1 MLLERVEIVGFR
13 GINRLSLM
21 LEQNN
26 VLIGENAWGKSSLL
40 DALTLLLSPEFDLYH
55 FVRDDFW
62 FPPGD
67 IQGRE
72 HHLHIIL
79 TFRETEPGRHRVRR
93 FRPLQRCW
101 VPCDDGYHRVFY
113 RLEGELAED
122 DSVMTLRSFI
132 DGEGEALVL
141 EEIDEL
147 ARHLVRLMPVLRLRD
162 ARFMRRIHN
171 GTVPHSPQ
179 IEITARQLD
188 FLSRELVSHPQNLSD
203 GQIRQGLS
211 AMVQLLEHYFAEQ
224 SSAQTRHRLMRR
236 RSHDEQRSWRYL
248 DIINR
253 MIDKPGGRSHRV
265 ILLGLFA
272 TLLQA
277 KGTVRLDRD
286 ARPLLLIEDPET
298 RLHPIMLSV
307 AWHLLNLLPLQRVT
321 TTNSGELLSLTP
333 VEQVCRLVRESTRV
347 SAWRLGPGGMNAEE
361 SRRIAFHI
369 RFNRASSLF
378 ARCWLLVEGE
388 TETWVINELARQCGH
403 HFDAEGVK
411 VIEFAQSGLK
421 PLIKFA
427 RRMGIQWHV
436 LVDGD
441 GEDSALL
448 KRALAGMIDLMPASM
463 ALLAPNVNSYRR
475 FQPGMYVPTQ
485 ASWGHNNRTVALRIP
500 CGERQNH
507 RVEYRVA
514 GADANPYLVMAAIFA
529 GILHGLDNPQ
539 LPLQEEVEG
548 NGLEQEGLPF
558 PIRQSDA
565 LWEFMQND
573 HLRERLGERFCHV
586 FHACKH
592 DELLQFER
600 LITETEIE
608 WMLKNA

>member
-171 GTVPHSPQ
+171 GTVPHPPQ

-441 GEDSALL
+441 EAGKKYAATVRGLLNNDRELERDHLTSLPALDMEHFMYRQGFDDVYHRVAQIPDNVPMNMRRVITKAIHRSSKPDLAIEVAMEAGRRGVDAVPTLL
-448 KRALAGMIDLMPASM
+448 KKMFSRVLWLARGRAD
-463 ALLAPNVNSYRR
+463 
-475 FQPGMYVPTQ
+475 
-485 ASWGHNNRTVALRIP
+485 
-500 CGERQNH
+500 
-507 RVEYRVA
+507 
-514 GADANPYLVMAAIFA
+514 
-529 GILHGLDNPQ
+529 
-539 LPLQEEVEG
+539 
-548 NGLEQEGLPF
+548 
-558 PIRQSDA
+558 
-565 LWEFMQND
+565 
-573 HLRERLGERFCHV
+573 
-586 FHACKH
+586 
-592 DELLQFER
+592 
-600 LITETEIE
+600 
-608 WMLKNA
+608 

>member
-55 FVRDDFW
+55 FIRDDFW

-79 TFRETEPGRHRVRR
+79 TLRETEPGRHRVRR

-411 VIEFAQSGLK
+411 VSEFAQSGLK

-441 GEDSALL
+441 EAGKKYAATVRGLLNNDRELERDHLTSLPALDMEHFMYRQGFDDVYHRVAQIPDNVPMNMRRVITKAIHRSSKPDLAIEVAMEAGRRGVDAVPTLL
-448 KRALAGMIDLMPASM
+448 KKMFSRVLWLARGRAD
-463 ALLAPNVNSYRR
+463 
-475 FQPGMYVPTQ
+475 
-485 ASWGHNNRTVALRIP
+485 
-500 CGERQNH
+500 
-507 RVEYRVA
+507 
-514 GADANPYLVMAAIFA
+514 
-529 GILHGLDNPQ
+529 
-539 LPLQEEVEG
+539 
-548 NGLEQEGLPF
+548 
-558 PIRQSDA
+558 
-565 LWEFMQND
+565 
-573 HLRERLGERFCHV
+573 
-586 FHACKH
+586 
-592 DELLQFER
+592 
-600 LITETEIE
+600 
-608 WMLKNA
+608 

>member
-211 AMVQLLEHYFAEQ
+211 AMVQLLEQYFAEQ

-441 GEDSALL
+441 EAGKKYAATVRGLLNNDRELERDHLTSLPALDMEHFMYRQGFDDVYHRVAQIPDNVPMNMRRVITKAIHRSSKPDLAIEVAMEAGRRGVDAVPTLL
-448 KRALAGMIDLMPASM
+448 KKMFSRVLWLARGRAD
-463 ALLAPNVNSYRR
+463 
-475 FQPGMYVPTQ
+475 
-485 ASWGHNNRTVALRIP
+485 
-500 CGERQNH
+500 
-507 RVEYRVA
+507 
-514 GADANPYLVMAAIFA
+514 
-529 GILHGLDNPQ
+529 
-539 LPLQEEVEG
+539 
-548 NGLEQEGLPF
+548 
-558 PIRQSDA
+558 
-565 LWEFMQND
+565 
-573 HLRERLGERFCHV
+573 
-586 FHACKH
+586 
-592 DELLQFER
+592 
-600 LITETEIE
+600 
-608 WMLKNA
+608 

>member
-141 EEIDEL
+141 KEIDEL

-441 GEDSALL
+441 EAGKKYAATVRGLLNNDRELERDHLTSLPALDMEHFMYRQGFDDVYHRVAQIPDNVPMNMRRVITKAIHRSSKPDLAIEVAMEAGRRGVDAVPTLL
-448 KRALAGMIDLMPASM
+448 KKMFSRVLWLARGRAD
-463 ALLAPNVNSYRR
+463 
-475 FQPGMYVPTQ
+475 
-485 ASWGHNNRTVALRIP
+485 
-500 CGERQNH
+500 
-507 RVEYRVA
+507 
-514 GADANPYLVMAAIFA
+514 
-529 GILHGLDNPQ
+529 
-539 LPLQEEVEG
+539 
-548 NGLEQEGLPF
+548 
-558 PIRQSDA
+558 
-565 LWEFMQND
+565 
-573 HLRERLGERFCHV
+573 
-586 FHACKH
+586 
-592 DELLQFER
+592 
-600 LITETEIE
+600 
-608 WMLKNA
+608 

>member
-1 MLLERVEIVGFR
+1 MHLERVEIVGFR

-55 FVRDDFW
+55 FVREDFW

-67 IQGRE
+67 VQGRE
-72 HHLHIIL
+72 RHLHIIL
-79 TFRETEPGRHRVRR
+79 TFRENEPGRHRVRR
-93 FRPLQRCW
+93 YRPLSNCW
-101 VPCDDGYHRVFY
+101 VPCDDGYQRVFY
-113 RLEGELAED
+113 RLEGELADD

-132 DGEGEALVL
+132 NGEGEALEV
-141 EEIDEL
+141 ENIDEL

-188 FLSRELVSHPQNLSD
+188 FLSRELVHHPQNLTD

-224 SSAQTRHRLMRR
+224 SSAQSRHRLMRR
-236 RSHDEQRSWRYL
+236 HSHDEQRSWRYL

-265 ILLGLFA
+265 ILLGLFS

-333 VEQVCRLVRESTRV
+333 VEHVCRLVRESSRV
-347 SAWRLGPGGMNAEE
+347 SAWRLGPGGMNAED

-427 RRMGIQWHV
+427 RRMGIEWHV

-441 GEDSALL
+441 EAGKKYAATVRSLLNDDKMLERDHLTALPAMDMEHFMYRQGFDDVYHRVAQLPMNIPMNMRRVITKAIHRSSKPDLAIEVAMEAGRRGVDAIPTLL
-448 KRALAGMIDLMPASM
+448 KKMFSRVLWLARGRAD
-463 ALLAPNVNSYRR
+463 
-475 FQPGMYVPTQ
+475 
-485 ASWGHNNRTVALRIP
+485 
-500 CGERQNH
+500 
-507 RVEYRVA
+507 
-514 GADANPYLVMAAIFA
+514 
-529 GILHGLDNPQ
+529 
-539 LPLQEEVEG
+539 
-548 NGLEQEGLPF
+548 
-558 PIRQSDA
+558 
-565 LWEFMQND
+565 
-573 HLRERLGERFCHV
+573 
-586 FHACKH
+586 
-592 DELLQFER
+592 
-600 LITETEIE
+600 
-608 WMLKNA
+608 

>member
-441 GEDSALL
+441 EAGKKYAATVRGLLNNDRELERDHLTSLPALDMEHFMYRQGFDDVYHRVAQIPDNVPMNMRRVITKAIHRSSKPDLAIEVAMEAGRRGVDAVLTLL
-448 KRALAGMIDLMPASM
+448 KKMFSRVLWLARGRAD
-463 ALLAPNVNSYRR
+463 
-475 FQPGMYVPTQ
+475 
-485 ASWGHNNRTVALRIP
+485 
-500 CGERQNH
+500 
-507 RVEYRVA
+507 
-514 GADANPYLVMAAIFA
+514 
-529 GILHGLDNPQ
+529 
-539 LPLQEEVEG
+539 
-548 NGLEQEGLPF
+548 
-558 PIRQSDA
+558 
-565 LWEFMQND
+565 
-573 HLRERLGERFCHV
+573 
-586 FHACKH
+586 
-592 DELLQFER
+592 
-600 LITETEIE
+600 
-608 WMLKNA
+608 

>member
-1 MLLERVEIVGFR
+1 MHLERVEIVGFR

-55 FVRDDFW
+55 FVREDFW

-67 IQGRE
+67 VQGRE
-72 HHLHIIL
+72 RHLHIIL
-79 TFRETEPGRHRVRR
+79 TFRENEPGRHRVRR
-93 FRPLQRCW
+93 YRPLSNCW
-101 VPCDDGYHRVFY
+101 VPCDDGYQRVFY
-113 RLEGELAED
+113 RLEGELADD

-132 DGEGEALVL
+132 NGEGEALEL
-141 EEIDEL
+141 EDIDEL

-188 FLSRELVSHPQNLSD
+188 FLSRELVHHAQNLTD

-224 SSAQTRHRLMRR
+224 SSAQSRHRLMRR
-236 RSHDEQRSWRYL
+236 HSHDEQRSWRYL

-265 ILLGLFA
+265 ILLGLFS

-333 VEQVCRLVRESTRV
+333 VEHVCRLVRESSRV
-347 SAWRLGPGGMNAEE
+347 SAWRLGPGGMNAED

-427 RRMGIQWHV
+427 RRMGIEWHV

-441 GEDSALL
+441 EAGKKYAATVRSLLNDDKMLERDHLTALPAMDMEHFMYRQGFDDVYHRVAQLPMNIPMNMRRVITKAIHRSSKPDLAIEVAMEAGRRGVDAIPTLL
-448 KRALAGMIDLMPASM
+448 KKMFSRVLWLARGRAD
-463 ALLAPNVNSYRR
+463 
-475 FQPGMYVPTQ
+475 
-485 ASWGHNNRTVALRIP
+485 
-500 CGERQNH
+500 
-507 RVEYRVA
+507 
-514 GADANPYLVMAAIFA
+514 
-529 GILHGLDNPQ
+529 
-539 LPLQEEVEG
+539 
-548 NGLEQEGLPF
+548 
-558 PIRQSDA
+558 
-565 LWEFMQND
+565 
-573 HLRERLGERFCHV
+573 
-586 FHACKH
+586 
-592 DELLQFER
+592 
-600 LITETEIE
+600 
-608 WMLKNA
+608 

>member
-55 FVRDDFW
+55 FIRDDFW

-79 TFRETEPGRHRVRR
+79 TLRETEPGRHRVRR

-253 MIDKPGGRSHRV
+253 MIDKPGGRSHQV

-441 GEDSALL
+441 EAGKKYAATVRGLLNNDRELERDHLTSLPALDMEHFMYRQGFDDVYHRVAQIPDNVPMNMRRVITKAIHRSSKPDLAIEVAMEAGRRGVDAVPTLL
-448 KRALAGMIDLMPASM
+448 KKMFSRVLWLARGRAD
-463 ALLAPNVNSYRR
+463 
-475 FQPGMYVPTQ
+475 
-485 ASWGHNNRTVALRIP
+485 
-500 CGERQNH
+500 
-507 RVEYRVA
+507 
-514 GADANPYLVMAAIFA
+514 
-529 GILHGLDNPQ
+529 
-539 LPLQEEVEG
+539 
-548 NGLEQEGLPF
+548 
-558 PIRQSDA
+558 
-565 LWEFMQND
+565 
-573 HLRERLGERFCHV
+573 
-586 FHACKH
+586 
-592 DELLQFER
+592 
-600 LITETEIE
+600 
-608 WMLKNA
+608 

>member
-62 FPPGD
+62 FPAGD

-113 RLEGELAED
+113 RLEGELADD

-132 DGEGEALVL
+132 DGEGEALAL
-141 EEIDEL
+141 EDIDEL

-203 GQIRQGLS
+203 GQIREGLS

-333 VEQVCRLVRESTRV
+333 VEQVCRLVRESARV

-441 GEDSALL
+441 EAGKKYAATVRGLLNNDRELERDHLTTLPALDMEHFMYRQGFDDVYHRVAQIPDNVPMNMRRVITKAIHRSSKPDLAIEVAMEAGRRGVDAVPPLL
-448 KRALAGMIDLMPASM
+448 KKMFSRVLWLARGRAD
-463 ALLAPNVNSYRR
+463 
-475 FQPGMYVPTQ
+475 
-485 ASWGHNNRTVALRIP
+485 
-500 CGERQNH
+500 
-507 RVEYRVA
+507 
-514 GADANPYLVMAAIFA
+514 
-529 GILHGLDNPQ
+529 
-539 LPLQEEVEG
+539 
-548 NGLEQEGLPF
+548 
-558 PIRQSDA
+558 
-565 LWEFMQND
+565 
-573 HLRERLGERFCHV
+573 
-586 FHACKH
+586 
-592 DELLQFER
+592 
-600 LITETEIE
+600 
-608 WMLKNA
+608 

>member
-441 GEDSALL
+441 EAGKKYAATVRGLLNNDRELERDHLTSLPALDMEHFMYRQGFDDVYHRVAQIPDNVPMNMRRVITKAIHRSSKPDLAIEVAMEAGRRGVDAVPRLL
-448 KRALAGMIDLMPASM
+448 KKMFSRVLWLARGRAD
-463 ALLAPNVNSYRR
+463 
-475 FQPGMYVPTQ
+475 
-485 ASWGHNNRTVALRIP
+485 
-500 CGERQNH
+500 
-507 RVEYRVA
+507 
-514 GADANPYLVMAAIFA
+514 
-529 GILHGLDNPQ
+529 
-539 LPLQEEVEG
+539 
-548 NGLEQEGLPF
+548 
-558 PIRQSDA
+558 
-565 LWEFMQND
+565 
-573 HLRERLGERFCHV
+573 
-586 FHACKH
+586 
-592 DELLQFER
+592 
-600 LITETEIE
+600 
-608 WMLKNA
+608 

>member
-211 AMVQLLEHYFAEQ
+211 VMVQLLEHYFAEQ

-441 GEDSALL
+441 EAGKKYAATVRGLLNNDRELERDHLTSLPALDMEHFMYRQGFDDVYHRVAQIPDNVPMNMRRVITKAIHRSSKPDLAIEVAMEAGRRGVDAVPTLL
-448 KRALAGMIDLMPASM
+448 KKMFSRVLWLARGRAD
-463 ALLAPNVNSYRR
+463 
-475 FQPGMYVPTQ
+475 
-485 ASWGHNNRTVALRIP
+485 
-500 CGERQNH
+500 
-507 RVEYRVA
+507 
-514 GADANPYLVMAAIFA
+514 
-529 GILHGLDNPQ
+529 
-539 LPLQEEVEG
+539 
-548 NGLEQEGLPF
+548 
-558 PIRQSDA
+558 
-565 LWEFMQND
+565 
-573 HLRERLGERFCHV
+573 
-586 FHACKH
+586 
-592 DELLQFER
+592 
-600 LITETEIE
+600 
-608 WMLKNA
+608 

>member
-79 TFRETEPGRHRVRR
+79 TFRETGPGRHRVRR

-441 GEDSALL
+441 EAGKKYAATVRGLLNNDRELERDHLTSLPALDMEHFMYRQGFDDVYHRVAQIPDNVPMNMRRVITKAIHRSSKPDLAIEVAMEAGRRGVDAVPTLL
-448 KRALAGMIDLMPASM
+448 KKMFSRVLWLARGRAD
-463 ALLAPNVNSYRR
+463 
-475 FQPGMYVPTQ
+475 
-485 ASWGHNNRTVALRIP
+485 
-500 CGERQNH
+500 
-507 RVEYRVA
+507 
-514 GADANPYLVMAAIFA
+514 
-529 GILHGLDNPQ
+529 
-539 LPLQEEVEG
+539 
-548 NGLEQEGLPF
+548 
-558 PIRQSDA
+558 
-565 LWEFMQND
+565 
-573 HLRERLGERFCHV
+573 
-586 FHACKH
+586 
-592 DELLQFER
+592 
-600 LITETEIE
+600 
-608 WMLKNA
+608 

>member
-333 VEQVCRLVRESTRV
+333 IEQVCRLVRESTRV

-441 GEDSALL
+441 EAGKKYAATVRGLLNNDRELERDHLTSLPALDMEHFMYRQGFDDVYHRVAQIPDNVPMNMRRVITKAIHRSSKPDLAIEVAMEAGRRGVDAVPTLL
-448 KRALAGMIDLMPASM
+448 KKMFSRVLWLARGRAD
-463 ALLAPNVNSYRR
+463 
-475 FQPGMYVPTQ
+475 
-485 ASWGHNNRTVALRIP
+485 
-500 CGERQNH
+500 
-507 RVEYRVA
+507 
-514 GADANPYLVMAAIFA
+514 
-529 GILHGLDNPQ
+529 
-539 LPLQEEVEG
+539 
-548 NGLEQEGLPF
+548 
-558 PIRQSDA
+558 
-565 LWEFMQND
+565 
-573 HLRERLGERFCHV
+573 
-586 FHACKH
+586 
-592 DELLQFER
+592 
-600 LITETEIE
+600 
-608 WMLKNA
+608 

>member
-179 IEITARQLD
+179 IEITARKLD

-441 GEDSALL
+441 EAGKKYAATVRGLLNNDRELERDHLTSLPALDMEHFMYRQGFDDVYHRVAQIPDNVPMNMRRVITKAIHRSSKPDLAIEVAMEAGRRGVDAVPTLL
-448 KRALAGMIDLMPASM
+448 KKMFSRVLWLARGRAD
-463 ALLAPNVNSYRR
+463 
-475 FQPGMYVPTQ
+475 
-485 ASWGHNNRTVALRIP
+485 
-500 CGERQNH
+500 
-507 RVEYRVA
+507 
-514 GADANPYLVMAAIFA
+514 
-529 GILHGLDNPQ
+529 
-539 LPLQEEVEG
+539 
-548 NGLEQEGLPF
+548 
-558 PIRQSDA
+558 
-565 LWEFMQND
+565 
-573 HLRERLGERFCHV
+573 
-586 FHACKH
+586 
-592 DELLQFER
+592 
-600 LITETEIE
+600 
-608 WMLKNA
+608 

>member
-26 VLIGENAWGKSSLL
+26 VLIGENAWGRSSLL

-441 GEDSALL
+441 EAGKKYAATVRGLLNNDRELERDHLTSLPALDMEHFMYRQGFDDVYHRVAQIPDNVPMNMRRVITKAIHRSSKPDLAIEVAMEAGRRGVDAVPTLL
-448 KRALAGMIDLMPASM
+448 KKMFSRVLWLARGRAD
-463 ALLAPNVNSYRR
+463 
-475 FQPGMYVPTQ
+475 
-485 ASWGHNNRTVALRIP
+485 
-500 CGERQNH
+500 
-507 RVEYRVA
+507 
-514 GADANPYLVMAAIFA
+514 
-529 GILHGLDNPQ
+529 
-539 LPLQEEVEG
+539 
-548 NGLEQEGLPF
+548 
-558 PIRQSDA
+558 
-565 LWEFMQND
+565 
-573 HLRERLGERFCHV
+573 
-586 FHACKH
+586 
-592 DELLQFER
+592 
-600 LITETEIE
+600 
-608 WMLKNA
+608 

>member
-369 RFNRASSLF
+369 HFNRASSLF

-441 GEDSALL
+441 EAGKKYAATVRGLLNNDRELERDHLTSLPALDMEHFMYRQGFDDVYHRVAQIPDNVPMNMRRVITKAIHRSSKPDLAIEVAMEAGRRGVDAVPTLL
-448 KRALAGMIDLMPASM
+448 KKMFSRVLWLARGRAD
-463 ALLAPNVNSYRR
+463 
-475 FQPGMYVPTQ
+475 
-485 ASWGHNNRTVALRIP
+485 
-500 CGERQNH
+500 
-507 RVEYRVA
+507 
-514 GADANPYLVMAAIFA
+514 
-529 GILHGLDNPQ
+529 
-539 LPLQEEVEG
+539 
-548 NGLEQEGLPF
+548 
-558 PIRQSDA
+558 
-565 LWEFMQND
+565 
-573 HLRERLGERFCHV
+573 
-586 FHACKH
+586 
-592 DELLQFER
+592 
-600 LITETEIE
+600 
-608 WMLKNA
+608 

>member
-1 MLLERVEIVGFR
+1 MHLERVEIVGFR

-55 FVRDDFW
+55 FVREDFW

-72 HHLHIIL
+72 RHLHIIL
-79 TFRETEPGRHRVRR
+79 TFRENEPGRYRVRR
-93 FRPLQRCW
+93 YRPLSNCW
-101 VPCDDGYHRVFY
+101 VPCDDGYQRVFY
-113 RLEGELAED
+113 RLEGELADD

-132 DGEGEALVL
+132 DGEGEALAL
-141 EEIDEL
+141 DDIDEL

-171 GTVPHSPQ
+171 STVPHSPQ

-188 FLSRELVSHPQNLSD
+188 FLSRELVHHPQNLTD

-224 SSAQTRHRLMRR
+224 SSAQSRNRLMRR
-236 RSHDEQRSWRYL
+236 YSHDEQRSWRYL

-265 ILLGLFA
+265 ILLGLFS

-333 VEQVCRLVRESTRV
+333 VEHVCRLVRESSRV
-347 SAWRLGPGGMNAEE
+347 SAWRLGPGGMNAED

-427 RRMGIQWHV
+427 RRMGIEWHV

-441 GEDSALL
+441 EAGKKYAATVRGLLNDDRMLERDHLTALPAMDMEHFMYRQGFDDVYHRVAQLPMNIPMNMRRVITKAIHRSSKPDLAIEVAMEAGRRGVDAIPPLL
-448 KRALAGMIDLMPASM
+448 KKMFSRVLWLARGRAD
-463 ALLAPNVNSYRR
+463 
-475 FQPGMYVPTQ
+475 
-485 ASWGHNNRTVALRIP
+485 
-500 CGERQNH
+500 
-507 RVEYRVA
+507 
-514 GADANPYLVMAAIFA
+514 
-529 GILHGLDNPQ
+529 
-539 LPLQEEVEG
+539 
-548 NGLEQEGLPF
+548 
-558 PIRQSDA
+558 
-565 LWEFMQND
+565 
-573 HLRERLGERFCHV
+573 
-586 FHACKH
+586 
-592 DELLQFER
+592 
-600 LITETEIE
+600 
-608 WMLKNA
+608 

>member
-369 RFNRASSLF
+369 SFNRASSLF

-441 GEDSALL
+441 EAGKKYAATVRGLLNNDRELERDHLTSLPALDMEHFMYRQGFDDVYHRVAQIPDNVPMNMRRVITKAIHRSSKPDLAIEVAMEAGRRGVDAVPTLL
-448 KRALAGMIDLMPASM
+448 KKMFSRVLWLARGRAD
-463 ALLAPNVNSYRR
+463 
-475 FQPGMYVPTQ
+475 
-485 ASWGHNNRTVALRIP
+485 
-500 CGERQNH
+500 
-507 RVEYRVA
+507 
-514 GADANPYLVMAAIFA
+514 
-529 GILHGLDNPQ
+529 
-539 LPLQEEVEG
+539 
-548 NGLEQEGLPF
+548 
-558 PIRQSDA
+558 
-565 LWEFMQND
+565 
-573 HLRERLGERFCHV
+573 
-586 FHACKH
+586 
-592 DELLQFER
+592 
-600 LITETEIE
+600 
-608 WMLKNA
+608 

>member
-79 TFRETEPGRHRVRR
+79 IFRETEPGRHRVRR

-441 GEDSALL
+441 EAGKKYAATVRGLLNNDRELERDHLTSLPALDMEHFMYRQGFDDVYHRVAQIPDNVPMNMRRVITKAIHRSSKPDLAIEVAMEAGRRGVDAVPTLL
-448 KRALAGMIDLMPASM
+448 KKMFSRVLWLARGRAD
-463 ALLAPNVNSYRR
+463 
-475 FQPGMYVPTQ
+475 
-485 ASWGHNNRTVALRIP
+485 
-500 CGERQNH
+500 
-507 RVEYRVA
+507 
-514 GADANPYLVMAAIFA
+514 
-529 GILHGLDNPQ
+529 
-539 LPLQEEVEG
+539 
-548 NGLEQEGLPF
+548 
-558 PIRQSDA
+558 
-565 LWEFMQND
+565 
-573 HLRERLGERFCHV
+573 
-586 FHACKH
+586 
-592 DELLQFER
+592 
-600 LITETEIE
+600 
-608 WMLKNA
+608 

>member
-441 GEDSALL
+441 EAGKKYAATVRGLLNNDRELERDHLTSLPALDMEHFMYRQGFDDVYHRVAQIPDNVPMNMRRVITKAIHRSSKPDLAIEVAMEAGRRGVDAVPTLL
-448 KRALAGMIDLMPASM
+448 KKMFSRVLWLARGRAG
-463 ALLAPNVNSYRR
+463 
-475 FQPGMYVPTQ
+475 
-485 ASWGHNNRTVALRIP
+485 
-500 CGERQNH
+500 
-507 RVEYRVA
+507 
-514 GADANPYLVMAAIFA
+514 
-529 GILHGLDNPQ
+529 
-539 LPLQEEVEG
+539 
-548 NGLEQEGLPF
+548 
-558 PIRQSDA
+558 
-565 LWEFMQND
+565 
-573 HLRERLGERFCHV
+573 
-586 FHACKH
+586 
-592 DELLQFER
+592 
-600 LITETEIE
+600 
-608 WMLKNA
+608 

>member
-277 KGTVRLDRD
+277 KGTMRLDRD

-441 GEDSALL
+441 EAGKKYAATVRGLLNNDRELERDHLTSLPALDMEHFMYRQGFDDVYHRVAQIPDNVPMNMRRVITKAIHRSSKPDLAIEVAMEAGRRGVDAVPTLL
-448 KRALAGMIDLMPASM
+448 KKMFSRVLWLARGRAD
-463 ALLAPNVNSYRR
+463 
-475 FQPGMYVPTQ
+475 
-485 ASWGHNNRTVALRIP
+485 
-500 CGERQNH
+500 
-507 RVEYRVA
+507 
-514 GADANPYLVMAAIFA
+514 
-529 GILHGLDNPQ
+529 
-539 LPLQEEVEG
+539 
-548 NGLEQEGLPF
+548 
-558 PIRQSDA
+558 
-565 LWEFMQND
+565 
-573 HLRERLGERFCHV
+573 
-586 FHACKH
+586 
-592 DELLQFER
+592 
-600 LITETEIE
+600 
-608 WMLKNA
+608 

>member
-113 RLEGELAED
+113 RLEGELADD

-132 DGEGEALVL
+132 DGEGEALAV
-141 EEIDEL
+141 EDIDDL

-203 GQIRQGLS
+203 GQIREGLS

-265 ILLGLFA
+265 ILLGLFS

-333 VEQVCRLVRESTRV
+333 VEQVCRLVRESSRV
-347 SAWRLGPGGMNAEE
+347 SAWRLGPGGMNAED

-441 GEDSALL
+441 EAGKKYAATVLGLLNNDRELERDHLTRLPAMDMEHFMYRQGFDDVYHRVAQIPDNVPMNMRRVITKAIHRSSKPDLAIEVAMEAGRRGVDAVPTLL
-448 KRALAGMIDLMPASM
+448 KKMFSRVLWLARGRAD
-463 ALLAPNVNSYRR
+463 
-475 FQPGMYVPTQ
+475 
-485 ASWGHNNRTVALRIP
+485 
-500 CGERQNH
+500 
-507 RVEYRVA
+507 
-514 GADANPYLVMAAIFA
+514 
-529 GILHGLDNPQ
+529 
-539 LPLQEEVEG
+539 
-548 NGLEQEGLPF
+548 
-558 PIRQSDA
+558 
-565 LWEFMQND
+565 
-573 HLRERLGERFCHV
+573 
-586 FHACKH
+586 
-592 DELLQFER
+592 
-600 LITETEIE
+600 
-608 WMLKNA
+608 

>member
-62 FPPGD
+62 FPAGD

-93 FRPLQRCW
+93 FRLLQRCW

-113 RLEGELAED
+113 RLEGELADD

-141 EEIDEL
+141 EDIDEL

-333 VEQVCRLVRESTRV
+333 VEQVCRLVRESARV

-441 GEDSALL
+441 EAGKKYAATVRGLLNNDRELERDHLTALPALDMEHFMYRQGFDDVYHRVAQIPDNVPMNMRRVITKAIHRSSKPDLAIEVAMEAGRRGVDAVPTLL
-448 KRALAGMIDLMPASM
+448 KKMFSRVLWLARGRAD
-463 ALLAPNVNSYRR
+463 
-475 FQPGMYVPTQ
+475 
-485 ASWGHNNRTVALRIP
+485 
-500 CGERQNH
+500 
-507 RVEYRVA
+507 
-514 GADANPYLVMAAIFA
+514 
-529 GILHGLDNPQ
+529 
-539 LPLQEEVEG
+539 
-548 NGLEQEGLPF
+548 
-558 PIRQSDA
+558 
-565 LWEFMQND
+565 
-573 HLRERLGERFCHV
+573 
-586 FHACKH
+586 
-592 DELLQFER
+592 
-600 LITETEIE
+600 
-608 WMLKNA
+608 

>member
-1 MLLERVEIVGFR
+1 MILERVDIVGFR
-13 GINRLSLM
+13 GINRLSLQ

-40 DALTLLLSPEFDLYH
+40 DALTLLLSPETDLYH
-55 FVRDDFW
+55 FVREDFW

-79 TFRETEPGRHRVRR
+79 TFRESEPGRYRVRR
-93 FRPLQRCW
+93 YRPLAECW
-101 VPCDDGYHRVFY
+101 VPSHDGYHRLFY
-113 RLEGELAED
+113 RHEGELSD
-122 DSVMTLRSFI
+122 DGSVLTLRGFLNEQ
-132 DGEGEALVL
+132 GELL
-141 EEIDEL
+141 DLPDIDEC

-162 ARFMRRIHN
+162 ARFLRRIRS
-171 GTVPHSPQ
+171 GTMPDTP
-179 IEITARQLD
+179 EMETTARQLD
-188 FLSRELVSHPQNLSD
+188 FLSHELVSRPQNLTD
-203 GQIRQGLS
+203 GQIRHGLS

-224 SSAQTRHRLMRR
+224 GSGASHQRLMRR

-253 MIDKPGGRSHRV
+253 MIDKPGGRMYRV
-265 ILLGLFA
+265 ILLSFFA

-286 ARPLLLIEDPET
+286 ARPLLLVEDPET

-307 AWHLLNLLPLQRVT
+307 AWQLLNLLPLQQVT
-321 TTNSGELLSLTP
+321 TTNSGELLSMTP
-333 VEQVCRLVRESTRV
+333 VEQVCRLVRESSRV
-347 SAWRLGPGGMNAEE
+347 AAWRLGPGGLNSEDA
-361 SRRIAFHI
+361 RRIAFHI

-421 PLIKFA
+421 PLVKFA

-441 GEDSALL
+441 EAGKKYAATVRSLL
-448 KRALAGMIDLMPASM
+448 DNDQVQIREHLTELPARDM
-463 ALLAPNVNSYRR
+463 EHFMYREG
-475 FQPGMYVPTQ
+475 FADIY
-485 ASWGHNNRTVALRIP
+485 
-500 CGERQNH
+500 H
-507 RVEYRVA
+507 RVA
-514 GADANPYLVMAAIFA
+514 
-529 GILHGLDNPQ
+529 Q
-539 LPLQEEVEG
+539 LPENVQMNMRRVIIKAIHRSSKPDLAIEVAMEAG
-548 NGLEQEGLPF
+548 RRG
-558 PIRQSDA
+558 IDA
-565 LWEFMQND
+565 VPPLLRKMFSRVLWLARGRAD
-573 HLRERLGERFCHV
+573 
-586 FHACKH
+586 
-592 DELLQFER
+592 
-600 LITETEIE
+600 
-608 WMLKNA
+608 

>member
-62 FPPGD
+62 FPAGD

-113 RLEGELAED
+113 RLEGELADD

-132 DGEGEALVL
+132 DGEGEALAL
-141 EEIDEL
+141 EDIDEL

-203 GQIRQGLS
+203 GQIREGLS

-236 RSHDEQRSWRYL
+236 RSHDEQRRWRYL

-333 VEQVCRLVRESTRV
+333 VEQVCRLVRESARV

-441 GEDSALL
+441 EAGKKYAATVRGLLNNDRELERDHLTTLPALDMEHFMYRQGFDDVYHRVAQIPDNVPMNMRRVIAKAIHRSSKPDLAIEVAMEAGRRGVDAVPTLL
-448 KRALAGMIDLMPASM
+448 KKMFSRVLWLARGRAD
-463 ALLAPNVNSYRR
+463 
-475 FQPGMYVPTQ
+475 
-485 ASWGHNNRTVALRIP
+485 
-500 CGERQNH
+500 
-507 RVEYRVA
+507 
-514 GADANPYLVMAAIFA
+514 
-529 GILHGLDNPQ
+529 
-539 LPLQEEVEG
+539 
-548 NGLEQEGLPF
+548 
-558 PIRQSDA
+558 
-565 LWEFMQND
+565 
-573 HLRERLGERFCHV
+573 
-586 FHACKH
+586 
-592 DELLQFER
+592 
-600 LITETEIE
+600 
-608 WMLKNA
+608 

>member
-21 LEQNN
+21 LEHNN

-40 DALTLLLSPEFDLYH
+40 DALTLLLSPESDLYH
-55 FVRDDFW
+55 FVREDFW

-67 IQGRE
+67 LLGRE

-79 TFRETEPGRHRVRR
+79 TFREAEPGRHRVRR
-93 FRPLQRCW
+93 YRPLADCW
-101 VPCDDGYHRVFY
+101 VPCQDNYQRIFY
-113 RLEGELAED
+113 RLEGELAND
-122 DSVMTLRSFI
+122 DSVLTLRGFLDNHGNPLPLADI
-132 DGEGEALVL
+132 D
-141 EEIDEL
+141 DL

-162 ARFMRRIHN
+162 ARFMRRIRN
-171 GTVPHSPQ
+171 GTVPNMPDV
-179 IEITARQLD
+179 EVTARELD
-188 FLSRELVSHPQNLSD
+188 YLARELVARPQNLTD

-211 AMVQLLEHYFAEQ
+211 AMVQLLEHYFTEQ
-224 SSAQTRHRLMRR
+224 GTSPVRNRLMRR

-253 MIDKPGGRSHRV
+253 MIDRPGGRSHRV
-265 ILLGLFA
+265 ILLGLFS

-286 ARPLLLIEDPET
+286 ARPLLLVEDPET

-307 AWHLLNLLPLQRVT
+307 AWHLLNLLPLQRIT

-333 VEQVCRLVRESTRV
+333 VEHVCRLVRESSRV
-347 SAWRLGPGGMNAEE
+347 TAFRLGPGGMNAED

-403 HFDAEGVK
+403 HFDAEGIK

-427 RRMGIQWHV
+427 RRMGIEWHV

-441 GEDSALL
+441 E
-448 KRALAGMIDLMPASM
+448 AGKKYAATVRGLINNDREEEREHLTTLPAM
-463 ALLAPNVNSYRR
+463 DMEHFMYRQG
-475 FQPGMYVPTQ
+475 FADVF
-485 ASWGHNNRTVALRIP
+485 
-500 CGERQNH
+500 H
-507 RVEYRVA
+507 RVAMIPENAPMNIRRVIVKAIHRSSKPDLAIEVAMEA
-514 GADANPYLVMAAIFA
+514 GRRGVEAVPPLLRKMFSRVLWLARGRAD
-529 GILHGLDNPQ
+529 
-539 LPLQEEVEG
+539 
-548 NGLEQEGLPF
+548 
-558 PIRQSDA
+558 
-565 LWEFMQND
+565 
-573 HLRERLGERFCHV
+573 
-586 FHACKH
+586 
-592 DELLQFER
+592 
-600 LITETEIE
+600 
-608 WMLKNA
+608 

>member
-1 MLLERVEIVGFR
+1 MILERVEIVGFR

-40 DALTLLLSPEFDLYH
+40 DALTLLLSPEPDLYH

-67 IQGRE
+67 IRGRE

-79 TFRETEPGRHRVRR
+79 TFRETEPGRRHARR
-93 FRPLQRCW
+93 YRPLSDCW
-101 VPCDDGYHRVFY
+101 VPGDDGLHRIFY
-113 RLEGELAED
+113 RLEGELADD
-122 DSVMTLRSFI
+122 DSVMTLRGFL
-132 DGEGEALVL
+132 DDQGHTLPL
-141 EEIDEL
+141 EDIDEQ

-162 ARFMRRIHN
+162 ARFMRRIRN
-171 GTVPHSPQ
+171 GTVPEVP
-179 IEITARQLD
+179 EVEVTARQLD
-188 FLSRELVSHPQNLSD
+188 FLARELVTRPQNLTD
-203 GQIRQGLS
+203 GQIRHGLA

-224 SSAQTRHRLMRR
+224 SSSQARHRLMRR
-236 RSHDEQRSWRYL
+236 HSHDEQRSWRYL

-265 ILLGLFA
+265 ILLGLFS

-277 KGTVRLDRD
+277 KGTIRLDRD

-333 VEQVCRLVRESTRV
+333 MEHVCRLVRESSRV
-347 SAWRLGPGGMNAEE
+347 AAWRLGPGGMNPED

-369 RFNRASSLF
+369 RANRPSSLF

-427 RRMGIQWHV
+427 RRMGIEWHV

-441 GEDSALL
+441 EAGKKYAATARSLLNNDSVSERDHLTALP
-448 KRALAGMIDLMPASM
+448 ALDMEHFMYRQGFAG
-463 ALLAPNVNSYRR
+463 VY
-475 FQPGMYVPTQ
+475 
-485 ASWGHNNRTVALRIP
+485 
-500 CGERQNH
+500 H
-507 RVEYRVA
+507 RVA
-514 GADANPYLVMAAIFA
+514 
-529 GILHGLDNPQ
+529 Q
-539 LPLQEEVEG
+539 LPENIPMNMRRVIIKAIHRSSKPDLAIEVAMEAARRG
-548 NGLEQEGLPF
+548 VEAVPPLLRNMF
-558 PIRQSDA
+558 SRV
-565 LWEFMQND
+565 LWLARGRAD
-573 HLRERLGERFCHV
+573 
-586 FHACKH
+586 
-592 DELLQFER
+592 
-600 LITETEIE
+600 
-608 WMLKNA
+608 

>member
-79 TFRETEPGRHRVRR
+79 TFLETEPGRHRVRR

-333 VEQVCRLVRESTRV
+333 VEQVCRLVRESSRV

-441 GEDSALL
+441 EAGKKYAATVRGLLNNDRELERDHLTALPALDMEHFMYRQGFDDVYHRVAQIPDNVPMNMRRVITKAIHRSSKPDLAIEVAMEAGRRGVDAVPTLL
-448 KRALAGMIDLMPASM
+448 KKMFSRVLWLARGRAD
-463 ALLAPNVNSYRR
+463 
-475 FQPGMYVPTQ
+475 
-485 ASWGHNNRTVALRIP
+485 
-500 CGERQNH
+500 
-507 RVEYRVA
+507 
-514 GADANPYLVMAAIFA
+514 
-529 GILHGLDNPQ
+529 
-539 LPLQEEVEG
+539 
-548 NGLEQEGLPF
+548 
-558 PIRQSDA
+558 
-565 LWEFMQND
+565 
-573 HLRERLGERFCHV
+573 
-586 FHACKH
+586 
-592 DELLQFER
+592 
-600 LITETEIE
+600 
-608 WMLKNA
+608 

>member
-1 MLLERVEIVGFR
+1 MHLERVEIVGFR

-55 FVRDDFW
+55 FVREDFW

-79 TFRETEPGRHRVRR
+79 TFRENEPGRHRVRR
-93 FRPLQRCW
+93 YRPLSNCW
-101 VPCDDGYHRVFY
+101 VPCDDGYQRVFY
-113 RLEGELAED
+113 RLEGELADD

-132 DGEGEALVL
+132 NGEGEALEL
-141 EEIDEL
+141 DDIDEL

-188 FLSRELVSHPQNLSD
+188 FLSRELVHHPQNLTD

-224 SSAQTRHRLMRR
+224 SSAQSRHRLMRSH
-236 RSHDEQRSWRYL
+236 SHDEQRSWRYL

-265 ILLGLFA
+265 ILLGLFS

-333 VEQVCRLVRESTRV
+333 VEHVCRLVRESSRV
-347 SAWRLGPGGMNAEE
+347 SAWRLGPGGMNAED

-427 RRMGIQWHV
+427 RRMGIEWHV

-441 GEDSALL
+441 EAGKKYAATVRGLLNDDKMLERDHLTALPAMDMEHFMYRQGFDDVYHRVAQLPINIPMNMRRVITKAIHRSSKPDLAIEVAMEAGRRGVDAIPALL
-448 KRALAGMIDLMPASM
+448 KKMFSRVLWLARGRAD
-463 ALLAPNVNSYRR
+463 
-475 FQPGMYVPTQ
+475 
-485 ASWGHNNRTVALRIP
+485 
-500 CGERQNH
+500 
-507 RVEYRVA
+507 
-514 GADANPYLVMAAIFA
+514 
-529 GILHGLDNPQ
+529 
-539 LPLQEEVEG
+539 
-548 NGLEQEGLPF
+548 
-558 PIRQSDA
+558 
-565 LWEFMQND
+565 
-573 HLRERLGERFCHV
+573 
-586 FHACKH
+586 
-592 DELLQFER
+592 
-600 LITETEIE
+600 
-608 WMLKNA
+608 

>member
-1 MLLERVEIVGFR
+1 MHLERVEIVGFR

-67 IQGRE
+67 IQGCE

-79 TFRETEPGRHRVRR
+79 TFRENEPGRHRVRR
-93 FRPLQRCW
+93 FRPLSDCW
-101 VPCDDGYHRVFY
+101 VPCDDGYQRIFY
-113 RLEGELAED
+113 RLEGELAD
-122 DSVMTLRSFI
+122 DGSVMTLRSFI
-132 DGEGEALVL
+132 NCQGEAL
-141 EEIDEL
+141 EMQDIDDL

-188 FLSRELVSHPQNLSD
+188 FLSRELVNHPQNLTD
-203 GQIRQGLS
+203 GQIREGLS

-224 SSAQTRHRLMRR
+224 SSAQSRNRLMRR

-265 ILLGLFA
+265 ILLGLFS

-333 VEQVCRLVRESTRV
+333 VEQVCRLVRESSRV
-347 SAWRLGPGGMNAEE
+347 SAWRLGPGGMNAED

-427 RRMGIQWHV
+427 RRMGIEWHV

-441 GEDSALL
+441 EAGKKYAATVRGLLNNDNELERVHLTMLPAMDMEHFMYRQGFDDVYHRVAQIPENMPMNMRRVITKAIHRSSKPDLAIEVAMEAGRRGVDAVPTLL
-448 KRALAGMIDLMPASM
+448 KKMFSRVLWLARGRAD
-463 ALLAPNVNSYRR
+463 
-475 FQPGMYVPTQ
+475 
-485 ASWGHNNRTVALRIP
+485 
-500 CGERQNH
+500 
-507 RVEYRVA
+507 
-514 GADANPYLVMAAIFA
+514 
-529 GILHGLDNPQ
+529 
-539 LPLQEEVEG
+539 
-548 NGLEQEGLPF
+548 
-558 PIRQSDA
+558 
-565 LWEFMQND
+565 
-573 HLRERLGERFCHV
+573 
-586 FHACKH
+586 
-592 DELLQFER
+592 
-600 LITETEIE
+600 
-608 WMLKNA
+608 